1 MFMPNKPSKENW
13 LEQKIMFTL
22 NSSQKV
28 TKLRKLQ
35 IIPQFNNTIIP
46 DPRTVFSEILKSEFN
61 VKKMTETFM
70 EKIKSEANVKIEEL
84 NKSLK
89 QKLMSSLIQFDEM
102 LNVRQKLK
110 QIKSQLDTETDKFLL
125 IVENLFNQI
134 S

>member
-13 LEQKIMFTL
+13 LEQKITFTL

>member
-1 MFMPNKPSKENW
+1 
-13 LEQKIMFTL
+13 MFTL

-89 QKLMSSLIQFDEM
+89 QKLMSSLI
-102 LNVRQKLK
+102 
-110 QIKSQLDTETDKFLL
+110 
-125 IVENLFNQI
+125 
-134 S
+134 